1 MNGTP
6 SKNLHKPAKAK
17 NRELN
22 PLRSFQHKS
31 YAQAFL
37 VLVFVYTSLTC
48 AVIVSV
54 PSWSR
59 NHIPPLASNETRQG
73 VLSFLRRQPN
83 SSSDRLKIHQSKH
96 ARIREVQ
103 NTFPVH
109 VKDDRE
115 EISHPGILF
124 AGQERLSVLLPD
136 LDFPKT
142 LQVPRFWDPSASYRR
157 PIRDFLG
164 DNGRRVLTAEEARS
178 VGSLYKG
185 KETIFLSVAS
195 YRDQECLPTVES
207 IFLRAKYPER
217 IRVAIVDQVEATDRK
232 CSQPELPCDQDPEQ
246 VLCKFRHLIDVL
258 EVPAYQMVGPVFARH
273 LSHRMYRGEYFS
285 MQVDAHVRFTQ
296 DWDEDLIAQWRSANN
311 EMAVLSTYLTDISDS
326 IDSVTHKSLKTKRN
340 MMCWIEFE
348 GSGISQHLML
358 KGPATSTPA
367 IQGTPMLHPF
377 WSAGFSF
384 ARGHFIVQVPYDQF
398 LPVSPSH

>member
-1 MNGTP
+1 MS

-31 YAQAFL
+31 FAQAFL
-37 VLVFVYTSLTC
+37 FLAFVYTSLTTC

-54 PSWSR
+54 PSLSR
-59 NHIPPLASNETRQG
+59 NHIFPLAS
-73 VLSFLRRQPN
+73 SKN

-124 AGQERLSVLLPD
+124 AGQERLSVLLPG

-142 LQVPRFWDPSASYRR
+142 LQVPRFWDPSAIYRR
-157 PIRDFLG
+157 PIRAFLG

-178 VGSLYKG
+178 VGSLYEG

-207 IFLRAKYPER
+207 IFLRAKHPER
-217 IRVAIVDQVEATDRK
+217 IRVAIVDQAEATDKK
-232 CSQPELPCDQDPEQ
+232 CSQPEFPCDQDPEQ
-246 VLCKFRHLIDVL
+246 VICKFRQLIDVL

-296 DWDEDLIAQWRSANN
+296 DWDEDLIAQWRSASN

-326 IDSVTHKSLKTKRN
+326 IDPVTHESLKTKRN
-340 MMCWIEFE
+340 MMCWIEFDPRLRF
-348 GSGISQHLML
+348 LML

-384 ARGHFIVQVPYDQF
+384 ARGHFIVQVPYDQY
-398 LPVSPSH
+398 LPMVFQGN